1 MKILVLS
8 CNTGEGH
15 NAAGRAMVEWARLL
29 GHEAEMVDIMGLAGP
44 RVSKIVGGT
53 YVEMVRCTPRV
64 FHALY
69 CVGGKLS
76 SAQRRSPVYYANQ
89 LVAGPLLRYL
99 EKHPADVIV
108 CPHLFP
114 AETLTYIKEKEL
126 ASLPVL
132 AISTDYTCIP
142 FWEETRCD
150 GYVIP
155 HPALVEEYAARG
167 VAREKLYPLGIP
179 VRPEFAH
186 REERSRA
193 RVLCGLPQDGNA
205 LLVMGGSMGFGKIHL
220 FVRELLRRRT
230 PGDSVVIVCG
240 SNQRLKKTLERLFSR
255 EERVFI
261 LGFTREIP
269 LYMDACDVI
278 FTKPGG
284 LTSTE
289 AAAKGIPMVHTAPIP
304 GCETA
309 NLQFF
314 GQRGMSRPAR
324 TIEEQLEAGRELL
337 EKPRREA
344 MIRAQQA
351 NVDPRSA
358 VKILEL
364 AEKMVQERRG

>member
-15 NAAGRAMVEWARLL
+15 NAAGRAMVEWARLA
-29 GHEAEMVDIMGLAGP
+29 GHQAEMVDMMGLAGP
-44 RVSKIVGGT
+44 RVSKMVGGA
-53 YVEMVRCTPRV
+53 YVETVRCAPGV

-69 CVGGKLS
+69 CAGGKLS

-89 LVAGPLLRYL
+89 LVAGPVLRYL
-99 EKHPADVIV
+99 EKHPVDIILT
-108 CPHLFP
+108 PHLFP
-114 AETLTYIKEKEL
+114 AETLTYMKEKGL
-126 ASLPVL
+126 SSIPVL

-155 HPALVEEYAARG
+155 HPALVEEYASRG
-167 VAREKLYPLGIP
+167 IPREKLYPLGIP
-179 VRPEFAH
+179 VRPEFSQ
-186 REERSRA
+186 REEAARA
-193 RVLCGLPQDGNA
+193 KALCGLPQDGRA

-220 FVRELLRRRT
+220 FVRELLRRRY

-240 SNQRLKKTLERLFSR
+240 NNQRLKKTMERLFSGA
-255 EERVFI
+255 ERVFV
-261 LGFTREIP
+261 LGFTREVP

-289 AAAKGIPMVHTAPIP
+289 AAAKGIPIVHTAPIP

-309 NLQFF
+309 NLEFF
-314 GQRGMSRPAR
+314 GSRGMSRSAR
-324 TIEEQLEAGRELL
+324 TIEEQLKAGKELL
-337 EKPRREA
+337 ELPRREA
-344 MIRAQQA
+344 MLRAQRA
-351 NVDPRSA
+351 NVDSKSA

-364 AEKMVQERRG
+364 AEKMVQEGQE